1 MWFLAFFA
9 LVNFCCNSYISY
21 MYIHKR
27 EQLMQDWSEN
37 VQRLPH
43 PVIIFNYNS
52 PKIIKAI
59 RCFHNTIRFC
69 SGFTTWDK
77 SRPSCLATAYQS
89 EHYFVTNF
97 YFRVELSHLFTLQ
110 AESRLIFLFF
120 LEDCWIRCS
129 QATIPP
135 VSNVTINQKWFF
147 KQDLFL
153 PFCFDI

>member
-1 MWFLAFFA
+1 
-9 LVNFCCNSYISY
+9 

-27 EQLMQDWSEN
+27 EN

-43 PVIIFNYNS
+43 PVIIFNCSS

-59 RCFHNTIRFC
+59 RCFNNTIRFC

-120 LEDCWIRCS
+120 LEDCWRRCS
-129 QATIPP
+129 QATIAP
-135 VSNVTINQKWFF
+135 VS
-147 KQDLFL
+147 KQDLIL
-153 PFCFDI
+153 PFCKRRVIDISQLFCNLIYIAILQF